1 MKEEIPDILNVI
13 GFLQARIAF
22 KLRSTYNEKIKAKYD
37 LINVHCGILFM
48 CYKKG
53 ITQTT
58 LFTT

>member
-37 LINVHCGILFM
+37 I
-48 CYKKG
+48 KKVSLKRLY
-53 ITQTT
+53 ITT
-58 LFTT
+58 